1 MRYLFSALPMVLLTP
16 ALALADTDRS
26 DLNGPTLGPTRGES
40 RQPAQTLESLLAA
53 APIIRGFVADGTG
66 CATLGTPVINGN
78 SITFI
83 LTDYVAEKEGTGLA
97 RATCD
102 LAVEINLPAG
112 VTISLDDVIYRG
124 FADGS
129 RARST
134 FFREYFFAGTFF
146 GDRRFTVVD
155 YNAAGVP
162 TIVQNDS
169 NSYTSNFGEFTS
181 RDQVLS
187 VGASPC
193 GMPVIWRA
201 NTSIS
206 VRNTAAS
213 SFSLTSIDTVDVTNK
228 QFITFDFGS
237 PRGC

>member
-1 MRYLFSALPMVLLTP
+1 MMKRYLFPALLMFLLTP
-16 ALALADTDRS
+16 ACTDTDTEA
-26 DLNGPTLGPTRGES
+26 DGPNLGES
-40 RQPAQTLESLLAA
+40 RQSALTLESLSLFAT
-53 APIIRGFVADGTG
+53 PIIRGFVADGSG

-83 LTDYVAEKEGTGLA
+83 LTDYIAEKEGTGLA

-129 RARST
+129 RTRST
-134 FFREYFFAGTFF
+134 FFREYFFAGMFF

-169 NSYTSNFGEFTS
+169 NSYTSSFGEFTS

-187 VGASPC
+187 VGTSPC

-213 SFSLTSIDTVDVTNK
+213 SFSLTQIDTVDVTNK
-228 QFITFDFGS
+228 QFITFDFGP

>member
-1 MRYLFSALPMVLLTP
+1 MLKYIHSGLLVCLLTP
-16 ALALADTDRS
+16 ACAGAEGS
-26 DLNGPTLGPTRGES
+26 DLGQAAVGES
-40 RQPAQTLESLLAA
+40 RQPSMTLESMVAA
-53 APIIRGFVADGTG
+53 SPIIRGFVADGTG
-66 CATLGTPVINGN
+66 CATLGDPVINGN

-83 LTDYVAEKEGTGLA
+83 LTDYIAEKEGTGLA

-146 GDRRFTVVD
+146 GDRRFTVID
-155 YNAAGVP
+155 FGPTGTP

-169 NSYTSNFGEFTS
+169 DSYTSSFGEFTA

-187 VGASPC
+187 VGTTPC
-193 GMPVIWRA
+193 GAPVIWRS
-201 NTSIS
+201 NTSLS
-206 VRNTAAS
+206 VRNSAAT

>member
-1 MRYLFSALPMVLLTP
+1 MTRYLFPALLLLPLTP
-16 ALALADTDRS
+16 ACAGTDSPDRDGPNLA
-26 DLNGPTLGPTRGES
+26 ES
-40 RQPAQTLESLLAA
+40 RQSVMTLESLTAA

-83 LTDYVAEKEGTGLA
+83 LTDYIAEKEGTGLA

-134 FFREYFFAGTFF
+134 FFREYFFAGTFS
-146 GDRRFTVVD
+146 GDRRFTVID
-155 YNAAGVP
+155 YSATGVP
-162 TIVQNDS
+162 TIIQNDS
-169 NSYTSNFGEFTS
+169 TSYMSNFGEFTAS
-181 RDQVLS
+181 DQVLS
-187 VGASPC
+187 VGSTPC
-193 GMPVIWRA
+193 GMPVIWRS
-201 NTSIS
+201 NTSMS
-206 VRNTAAS
+206 VRNTAAD